1 MWMRLSPQPWPW
13 KHAMAMGQQ
22 NKSWKSGNLK
32 IYWVQITAKC
42 ICQSNVYYTP
52 WQNSLVVFYQ
62 HFPGWEK
69 LINSFRHH
77 FSEKL
82 LPSQTERGGGNY
94 GVTPEDYFHFLYKKF
109 VLSSDIKWPH
119 LSFKLNLKLQNLN
132 SVS

>member
-52 WQNSLVVFYQ
+52 WQNSRSFL
-62 HFPGWEK
+62 PALSRLRE
-69 LINSFRHH
+69 INQFLQAPFFWKATSITDR
-77 FSEKL
+77 K
-82 LPSQTERGGGNY
+82 GGGNY